1 MGAGW
6 LPLAEGKREE
16 NVARRGSTRPTDTEL
31 EILKVLWE
39 HGPSTA
45 GAVREVM
52 ARARP
57 IGYTTVQKMLQI
69 MREKKLV
76 LVDKRQR
83 AHVFRPRE
91 SRSAVLRRMVTDL
104 VSRALNGSTSQLLMH
119 ALDGKHARPE
129 ELEEMRRLIEE
140 LERGQG

>member
-1 MGAGW
+1 
-6 LPLAEGKREE
+6 
-16 NVARRGSTRPTDTEL
+16 VARRTSGRPTDTEL

-52 ARARP
+52 ARTRP

-69 MREKKLV
+69 MTEKRLV
-76 LVDKRQR
+76 AVDKSRR

-91 SRSAVLRRMVTDL
+91 SRSAVLGRMVTDL
-104 VSRALNGSTSQLLMH
+104 VRRALDGSTSQLLMH
-119 ALDGKHARPE
+119 ALDAKPARRE

-140 LERGQG
+140 LEKRQG

>member
-1 MGAGW
+1 M
-6 LPLAEGKREE
+6 
-16 NVARRGSTRPTDTEL
+16 ARRANTRPTDTEL

-52 ARARP
+52 ARTRP

-69 MREKKLV
+69 MTEKRLV
-76 LVDKRQR
+76 AVDKSQR

-91 SRSAVLRRMVTDL
+91 SRSAVLGRMVTDL
-104 VSRALNGSTSQLLMH
+104 VSRALDGSTHQLLMH
-119 ALDGKHARPE
+119 ALDGKRAKPE
-129 ELEEMRRLIEE
+129 ELEEMRLLIEE
-140 LERGQG
+140 LERRQG

>member
-1 MGAGW
+1 M
-6 LPLAEGKREE
+6 
-16 NVARRGSTRPTDTEL
+16 ARRASTRPTDTEL

-69 MREKKLV
+69 MTEKRLV
-76 LVDKRQR
+76 SVDKSQR
-83 AHVFRPRE
+83 AHIFRPRE
-91 SRSAVLRRMVTDL
+91 GKSTVVGRMVSDL
-104 VSRALNGSTSQLLMH
+104 VRRALDGSNSELLQH
-119 ALDGKHARPE
+119 ALDSRPAKPE
-129 ELEEMRRLIEE
+129 ELDEMRRLIDE
-140 LERGQG
+140 LERKQG